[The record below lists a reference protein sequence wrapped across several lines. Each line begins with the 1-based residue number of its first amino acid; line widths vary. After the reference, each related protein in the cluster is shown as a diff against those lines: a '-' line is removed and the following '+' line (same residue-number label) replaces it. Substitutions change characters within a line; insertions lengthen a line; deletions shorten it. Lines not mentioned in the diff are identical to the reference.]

1 MLWEI
6 VLHVLNIMQNQSY
19 IFIIFFRFTSDHI
32 QFKVLHIIRNQYY
45 LSISHKGALNLSL
58 VLANMAV
65 DVISVVYLVRLDQD
79 WSAWTASMVDFMAL
93 TVLLYLLIKYE
104 FPSWR
109 HMFSYAKN
117 TDTKSYDNSNEAQG
131 LLVSDDQVELS

>member
-1 MLWEI
+1 MSVVFMWLYGSCSSTVRVFAEMCGLGNSVGNVFQWWPQ
-6 VLHVLNIMQNQSY
+6 IMTTY
-19 IFIIFFRFTSDHI
+19 
-32 QFKVLHIIRNQYY
+32 QFK
-45 LSISHKGALNLSL
+45 HKGALNLSL